1 MISRRAVLWRVV
13 KHPYEYHENDALK
26 KPGAHPPFFSCSKHQ
41 HRRYT
46 TLERGDARVKEKKKR
61 MVVGRTLM
69 NW

>member
-26 KPGAHPPFFSCSKHQ
+26 KPGAHPFFSCGKHQ
-41 HRRYT
+41 HRRYAT
-46 TLERGDARVKEKKKR
+46 RERGDARVKEKKKR